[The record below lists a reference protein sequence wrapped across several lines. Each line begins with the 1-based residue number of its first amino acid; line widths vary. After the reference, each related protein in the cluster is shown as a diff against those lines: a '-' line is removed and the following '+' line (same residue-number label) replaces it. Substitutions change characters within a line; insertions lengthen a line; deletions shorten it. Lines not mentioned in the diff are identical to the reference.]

1 MLTSP
6 QVMTLLR
13 KPEKACGACPHML
26 GSIAH
31 TCLLKRALPSQ
42 PGRGTSFGKGPML
55 FKEALSPLL
64 GFIFCSKTRPV
75 FDPPLG
81 EGCRILFGA
90 LNPIYPL
97 EFACQPVG
105 ELALEEAAQLPDP
118 HTDPERGNLT
128 VSCQFEPVSPETGL
142 ECKSFGSEFQ
152 QLFKNNNHLKEKPYN
167 IVLSYQSWVFW

>member
-1 MLTSP
+1 MQRHSCKVLSLWCTIELLGRVYPLVTKSSGKRFGMLTSP

-42 PGRGTSFGKGPML
+42 PGRGTSFGKGHML
-55 FKEALSPLL
+55 FKEALFPLL

-97 EFACQPVG
+97 EFAC
-105 ELALEEAAQLPDP
+105 
-118 HTDPERGNLT
+118 
-128 VSCQFEPVSPETGL
+128 
-142 ECKSFGSEFQ
+142 
-152 QLFKNNNHLKEKPYN
+152 
-167 IVLSYQSWVFW
+167 